1 MKANLLGDEEENG
14 DHLVFTSWRLVQ
26 ENGLLG
32 LSGRRL
38 KMRRN
43 GGTLMASLAKGE
55 GELEGLAEMG
65 EELDEE
71 GGLIGERE
79 GVVARCVCIREK
91 RKKKG
96 AWFLFGWRVGKQSG

>member
-1 MKANLLGDEEENG
+1 MGNDGASWRRWLASVEANLQGDEEENG
-14 DHLVFTSWRLVQ
+14 DRRVFTSWRLVR

-32 LSGRRL
+32 LSGGRL

-43 GGTLMASLAKGE
+43 GGTLMANLAKGE
-55 GELEGLAEMG
+55 GELEGLVEMG

-79 GVVARCVCIREK
+79 GVVAGCV
-91 RKKKG
+91 
-96 AWFLFGWRVGKQSG
+96 

>member
-1 MKANLLGDEEENG
+1 VEANLQGDEEENG
-14 DHLVFTSWRLVQ
+14 DRRVFTSWRLVQ

-32 LSGRRL
+32 LSGGRL

-43 GGTLMASLAKGE
+43 GGTLMANLARGE
-55 GELEGLAEMG
+55 GELEGLVEMG

-79 GVVARCVCIREK
+79 GVVAGCV
-91 RKKKG
+91 
-96 AWFLFGWRVGKQSG
+96 